1 MKISR
6 PNFQFSIRTCRQVFR
21 GGRYIAGTLLILL
34 CITTIAYSQSDEIA
48 PTTLIGPDAPSLRFE
63 NIGLREGMAQASA
76 NTIMQDSKGF
86 LWIATQGGLH
96 RYDGH
101 EFKIYSATPFD
112 TTSLSDNWVW
122 GMAES
127 KNGDIWA
134 TTEATGLNRLNHAT
148 GEFTKYLH
156 DPDDSTS
163 MSSNRTF
170 FPFEDSRGDLW
181 VSTFDE
187 GLNRMPAGDD
197 GTFVRYSHDPEDPAT
212 ISSRTIF
219 WVDEDHNGF

>member
-1 MKISR
+1 MKKSR
-6 PNFQFSIRTCRQVFR
+6 PVVQFNIDTFR
-21 GGRYIAGTLLILL
+21 KLLQLSRHTAFTLLVLL
-34 CITTIAYSQSDEIA
+34 CITIPAYSQVDEIA

-63 NIGLREGMAQASA
+63 NIGLRDGMAQASA

-134 TTEATGLNRLNHAT
+134 TTEATGLNRLN
-148 GEFTKYLH
+148 
-156 DPDDSTS
+156 
-163 MSSNRTF
+163 
-170 FPFEDSRGDLW
+170 
-181 VSTFDE
+181 
-187 GLNRMPAGDD
+187 
-197 GTFVRYSHDPEDPAT
+197 
-212 ISSRTIF
+212 
-219 WVDEDHNGF
+219 

>member
-1 MKISR
+1 MKPLNRHLFYPCFVLVLFCLLNI
-6 PNFQFSIRTCRQVFR
+6 TVHAQVEQEVKP
-21 GGRYIAGTLLILL
+21 TIL
-34 CITTIAYSQSDEIA
+34 QSE
-48 PTTLIGPDAPSLRFE
+48 APSLRFE
-63 NIGLREGMAQASA
+63 HIGLNDGMAQASA

-101 EFKIYSATPFD
+101 EFKVYKQTPFD
-112 TTSLSDNWVW
+112 TTSLSENWVW

-134 TTEATGLNRLNHAT
+134 TTEATGLNRLNQAT

-187 GLNRMPAGDD
+187 
-197 GTFVRYSHDPEDPAT
+197 
-212 ISSRTIF
+212 
-219 WVDEDHNGF
+219 

>member
-63 NIGLREGMAQASA
+63 NIGLREGMAQVSA

-122 GMAES
+122 GMAEA
-127 KNGDIWA
+127 KNGDIWV
-134 TTEATGLNRLNHAT
+134 TREGGGLNRLDQST
-148 GEFTKYLH
+148 GTFKKYFH

-163 MSSNRTF
+163 ISSDRSF
-170 FPFEDSRGDLW
+170 MPFEDSRGNLW
-181 VSTFDE
+181 VGTFSA
-187 GLNRMPAGDD
+187 GINRMSPDND
-197 GTFVRYSHDPEDPAT
+197 GIFIRYSHVHDDMTT
-212 ISSRTIF
+212 I
-219 WVDEDHNGF
+219 